1 MQMRHLECFLAVA
14 EELHF
19 TRAAQR
25 LHLSQPP
32 LSRHIKELE
41 QELGVTLFQR
51 TRRNV
56 ALTDAGRAYEQRV
69 HPSSPSLSKRA
80 KRRGAFS
87 GGKWAP

>member
-41 QELGVTLFQR
+41 QELGVTLGFGSAGGR
-51 TRRNV
+51 TEGGHRKEDLADVRPV
-56 ALTDAGRAYEQRV
+56 
-69 HPSSPSLSKRA
+69 PSPLVR
-80 KRRGAFS
+80 
-87 GGKWAP
+87 